1 LADIAGTENVAVQD
15 PENLLLANAGN
26 LGVNISPNPVQSDMN
41 VRINGKVAG
50 RASVVVYNIQGQ
62 PLFQQAFVKDN
73 TGSVN
78 KSFNIS
84 KLPAG
89 IYVVQV
95 IVGNKYKQTMR
106 VVKQ

>member
-1 LADIAGTENVAVQD
+1 MTDATGTEAIAAQHS
-15 PENLLLANAGN
+15 ENLLLTNGGD
-26 LGVNISPNPVQSDMN
+26 LKVNISPNPVQSDMN
-41 VRINGKVAG
+41 VRIDGKVTG
-50 RASVVVYNIQGQ
+50 RGSVVAYNVQGQ

-73 TGSVN
+73 SGSVN

-95 IVGNKYKQTMR
+95 IVGDKYKQIMK